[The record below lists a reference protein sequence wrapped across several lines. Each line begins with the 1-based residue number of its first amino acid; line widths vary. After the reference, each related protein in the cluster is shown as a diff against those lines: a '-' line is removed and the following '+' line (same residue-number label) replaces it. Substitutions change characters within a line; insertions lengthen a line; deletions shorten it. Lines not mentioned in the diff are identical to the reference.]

1 MADMAESSLP
11 DVSNHETA
19 ASTLIADSC
28 GCRLLEEKIKL
39 FFLTIFL
46 FIYFYFISS
55 LDDGLARFLF
65 LDSNVIV

>member
-39 FFLTIFL
+39 FFLNNFLIYLFL
-46 FIYFYFISS
+46 FYFKF
-55 LDDGLARFLF
+55 G
-65 LDSNVIV
+65 